1 MAITQEK
8 MQEYFEQYGWTYQ
21 PAGESDF
28 RTGFRG
34 DVSSF
39 RILVRI
45 AGDWVY
51 FSIAPFVVTPKDA
64 ECERKLYKHLL
75 KLNHEMNMAKFT
87 VDSDGDVI
95 LTVELPSENL
105 DYSEFSDALGA
116 LAYYADDNYAQ
127 VFILAHVPEAHAFF
141 EQDQELDWETG

>member
-1 MAITQEK
+1 MALTVEVLE
-8 MQEYFEQYGWTYQ
+8 EYFERFNWTYERV
-21 PAGESDF
+21 GDSDF

-34 DVSSF
+34 DVSQF
-39 RILVRI
+39 RIVIRL

-51 FSIAPFVVTPKDA
+51 FSIAPFVVAPHDP
-64 ECERKLYKHLL
+64 ECERKLYRRLL

-87 VDSDGDVI
+87 VDQDGDVI

-116 LAYYADDNYAQ
+116 LAYYADDSYVP
-127 VFILAHVPEAHAFF
+127 VFVLAHVPQAHSLF
-141 EQDQELDWETG
+141 EDRPDLDWESG